1 MIAAFAIYGGQHCAV
16 HGAETGC
23 VAGAGGKDGV
33 GGGGALHAANYI
45 NRVCTRTATLAR
57 AAFFA
62 RDDMR
67 FRACAMSGEDTSP
80 PVIDERSSGSLY
92 KSA

>member
-33 GGGGALHAANYI
+33 GGGVLFMQ
-45 NRVCTRTATLAR
+45 RTTLIVSAR
-57 AAFFA
+57 A
-62 RDDMR
+62 RR
-67 FRACAMSGEDTSP
+67 HSRAQPSLRVTICASGHVP
-80 PVIDERSSGSLY
+80 
-92 KSA
+92 